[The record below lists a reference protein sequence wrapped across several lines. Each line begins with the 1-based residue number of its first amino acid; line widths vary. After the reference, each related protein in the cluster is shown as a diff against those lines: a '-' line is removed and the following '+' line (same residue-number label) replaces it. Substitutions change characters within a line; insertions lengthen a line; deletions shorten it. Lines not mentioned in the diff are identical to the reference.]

1 MNNQQNKNVFEIKN
15 IMLKILQINILIIY
29 RNYLDKLVLFRRI
42 QFGKLKHKYNRFFL
56 HHFLKTF
63 KLFQYFFNSILTK

>member
-29 RNYLDKLVLFRRI
+29 RNYLDKLVLFSRI
-42 QFGKLKHKYNRFFL
+42 QFGKIKHIVGG
-56 HHFLKTF
+56 H
-63 KLFQYFFNSILTK
+63 NSVLET